1 MSQGSPT
8 RPSALIL
15 PVVPSDLVGLLCRWI
30 PMCVKA
36 LAQPMVL
43 MCPGALA
50 QPEALTR
57 QVVRTCLAG
66 WVCPVYL
73 VVLRGL
79 PVLMRPGFRTRTSVV
94 AATELA
100 VHLLRVARE
109 QESFHG
115 PASGWGTVLA
125 APVIANETTMGV
137 LWIARHAPEPFPEA
151 DLRLFLSIA
160 NLVAIALDRVSLN
173 EDAVRQARE
182 LAARNGELDRF
193 AYVVSHDLKEPLIA
207 IEGYTKIVLSGKAN
221 VLDEVGR
228 NHLGSV
234 VRSTGRMKQ
243 LIDDLLTLSRLDRV
257 PGQVDTIEVPLLL
270 EELLNEMAFTL
281 RERNARVEYEP
292 ALPAVRYDATHLT
305 MVFRNLIS
313 NGVKFN
319 SSAEPLVRISAEEK
333 PDGIVFS
340 VADNGIGIPKEEAE
354 KVFVIFHRL
363 HPAERY
369 AGTGAGL
376 TIVKKI
382 VEAYGGRIW
391 LESSPGQGSTF
402 HFSVPHHV

>member
-1 MSQGSPT
+1 
-8 RPSALIL
+8 
-15 PVVPSDLVGLLCRWI
+15 
-30 PMCVKA
+30 
-36 LAQPMVL
+36 
-43 MCPGALA
+43 
-50 QPEALTR
+50 
-57 QVVRTCLAG
+57 
-66 WVCPVYL
+66 
-73 VVLRGL
+73 
-79 PVLMRPGFRTRTSVV
+79 
-94 AATELA
+94 
-100 VHLLRVARE
+100 
-109 QESFHG
+109 
-115 PASGWGTVLA
+115 
-125 APVIANETTMGV
+125 V
-137 LWIARHAPEPFPEA
+137 LWIARHASEPFPEA

-257 PGQVDTIEVPLLL
+257 PGQVHTIEVPLLL

-292 ALPAVRYDATHLT
+292 ALPSVRYDATHLT

-319 SSAEPLVRISAEEK
+319 NSTEPLVRISAEEK
-333 PDGIVFS
+333 PDRIVFS

-402 HFSVPHHV
+402 HFSVPHHG